1 MPYAHPVTLANHV
14 TVTVTGWG
22 LGDVASHA
30 ADVQAVI
37 DALTAPL
44 RGTPSPLLLGAVVPV
59 LARVLQLSLTR
70 PEDAQH
76 LAICDLAP
84 LLQAI
89 WDVNG
94 LADLAKKSLAR
105 QLRAQTR
112 FRQGSPPSP

>member
-1 MPYAHPVTLANHV
+1 MPYTHPVTLSNHI
-14 TVTVTGWG
+14 TVSVVGWG

-44 RGTPSPLLLGAVVPV
+44 RGVPSPVPSAAIVPV
-59 LARVLQLSLTR
+59 LARVLRLSLTR

-76 LAICDLAP
+76 ICLSDIAP
-84 LLQAI
+84 LLAAI
-89 WDVNG
+89 WEVNG
-94 LADLAKKSLAR
+94 LSDLAKKSLAR
-105 QLRAQTR
+105 QLRAQAS